1 MTLMIKTGTAPGA
14 LTSQVRA
21 AVQRIDPE
29 QPLADVRTMDEWL
42 NRSLMT
48 CRAPMLL
55 FSVFG
60 VVALVLAA
68 IGTYGVLAFGV
79 TQRSRELSIRR
90 ALGADDRAVLTLVV
104 GQGMRRTLAGAILGC
119 AGALALGRWLQ
130 SPLVGVV
137 ATDVKVLSAAT
148 ALLLAVSLAAC
159 YLPARR
165 ALQLDPAD
173 TLRDV

>member
-104 GQGMRRTLAGAILGC
+104 GQGMRRALAGAMIGC
-119 AGALALGRWLQ
+119 AGALVLGRWLQ
-130 SPLVGVV
+130 SPLVGVA

-148 ALLLAVSLAAC
+148 VLLLAVSLAAC
-159 YLPARR
+159 YVPARR
-165 ALQLDPAD
+165 ALQFDPAE